1 MAYCWHIVFNRY
13 PQHKKNIEIIMKSIV
28 WYLKRLG
35 GGGGGG
41 KIIFSF
47 SLNGV
52 KVFSIFTYLLENY
65 AFIFYLSVTV
75 KGVVARN
82 AFKHEFSELHV
93 FSCSIG

>member
-1 MAYCWHIVFNRY
+1 MFLIDTY
-13 PQHKKNIEIIMKSIV
+13 NIKINEIIMKSIV

-35 GGGGGG
+35 G
-41 KIIFSF
+41 KIFFSF
-47 SLNGV
+47 SLNESYF
-52 KVFSIFTYLLENY
+52 KKAFRIFTYLLENY